1 MQVLDDVLLF
11 NGVNLLSVT
20 GSRFVGSDTFR
31 YPKRNV
37 TNYDLANAD
46 SSTTTSAFYTGKPV
60 NIRLVIARNSRDDL
74 DTSISELRRLLEP
87 INAVLQIP
95 IQGTPRKYNECTVSN
110 IAFKDVSGGYISV
123 DIEFLSADPFYY
135 DTTTTTML
143 SVANLTSGNKSY
155 PVTVYGTAKQLPV
168 ITYTLDSFTTG
179 SNRTVT
185 FTNPTTGA
193 TMSIQ
198 RTWVAAEVLTIDC
211 FNRTVQV
218 DGTGVDFSGN
228 FLEWSIGAGFV
239 NYTDDF
245 TARQVDI
252 SIVYYKRYL

>member
-1 MQVLDDVLLF
+1 MQMLNDVLLF
-11 NGVNLLSVT
+11 NGVNLLSVA
-20 GSRFVGSDTFR
+20 GSSFVGTDTFR

-37 TNYDLANAD
+37 TNSPLANAD
-46 SSTTTSAFYTGKPV
+46 NSVTTSAFYQGKPV
-60 NIRLVIARNSRDDL
+60 NIRLMIARNSRDDL
-74 DTSISELRRLLEP
+74 DASISELRRLLEP

-110 IAFKDVSGGYISV
+110 IACKDVAGGYISV
-123 DIEFLSADPFYY
+123 DIEFLSADPTYY
-135 DTTTTTML
+135 DITTTTLL

-185 FTNPTTGA
+185 FTNPATGA
-193 TMSIQ
+193 SLSIQ
-198 RTWVAAEVLTIDC
+198 RTWIAAEVLTIDC

-218 DGTGVDFSGN
+218 DGTDVDFSGN
-228 FLEWSIGAGFV
+228 FLEWGIGTGFV

-245 TARQVDI
+245 AARQVDI